1 MRASRSGFA
10 LLVAL
15 TLTSATARAQ
25 TGDAARAEASFR
37 QGIEAMQATHYA
49 DAIVAFQESFRIRA
63 VPTVLYNLALA
74 YRALGHNLEAI
85 ATFQQYLSDA
95 GTEVEPAR
103 VAAIRATLVTLR
115 ETCGLIPLD
124 VRPPG
129 ATITVDGRP
138 PLFSP
143 NGRVLLVDP
152 GERVVHVEAPGHV
165 AQSRMVR
172 VAARQRVPLAVALEP
187 APEPPPP
194 VVISTAPPAPSC
206 VPGVQL
212 ACACTDGT
220 IGMQRC
226 NARGTAMDVCA
237 CEAMPVP
244 ITRERQWYGWQILI
258 VEGAASA
265 IGVLAFTG
273 VEAFGFAGGGISFLG
288 PAIVHWA
295 HRRVGVGFGSLG
307 VRLAIPG
314 VGALIGLGANNRD
327 STGIIVGASLGYLA
341 AIVLDVTVF
350 AWTSAD
356 VRRTT
361 PRNTLRLGANVVPTA
376 GGAMFSVGGAF

>member
-1 MRASRSGFA
+1 MRASRAGLA
-10 LLVAL
+10 LLLAL
-15 TLTSATARAQ
+15 TLTSANARAQ

-49 DAIVAFQESFRIRA
+49 DAIVAFQESYRIRA

-103 VAAIRATLVTLR
+103 SAAIRATLVTLR
-115 ETCGLIPLD
+115 EGCGLIPLE
-124 VRPPG
+124 VRPAG

-172 VAARQRVPLAVALEP
+172 VAARQRVPLEVTLEA
-187 APEPPPP
+187 APEAPPP
-194 VVISTAPPAPSC
+194 VVIATAPPAAC
-206 VPGVQL
+206 VPGAQS
-212 ACACTDGT
+212 ACACANGVSGAQT
-220 IGMQRC
+220 C
-226 NARGTAMDVCA
+226 NLRGTAMGACVC
-237 CEAMPVP
+237 EPLFQPMV
-244 ITRERQWYGWQILI
+244 RERQWYGWQILI
-258 VEGAASA
+258 VEGGASA
-265 IGVLAFTG
+265 ISLLAFTG
-273 VEAFGFAGGGISFLG
+273 ATEFAYVAGGISYLG

-295 HRRVGVGFGSLG
+295 HGRIGVGFGSLG
-307 VRLAIPG
+307 IRLGIPG
-314 VGALIGLGANNRD
+314 IGALIGLGARQRD
-327 STGIIVGASLGYLA
+327 STGIIVGAGLGYLA
-341 AIVLDVTVF
+341 AMVLDITLF
-350 AWTSAD
+350 ARTTQE
-356 VRRTT
+356 VRVTT
-361 PRNTLRLGANVVPTA
+361 PRAALRLGGSVVPLS
-376 GGAMFSVGGAF
+376 GGAMFSVGGVF

>member
-1 MRASRSGFA
+1 MRASRASLT

-15 TLTSATARAQ
+15 TLVSATARAQ
-25 TGDAARAEASFR
+25 TGDAARAEAAFR

-85 ATFQQYLSDA
+85 ATFQQYLNEA
-95 GTEVEPAR
+95 GSEVEPAR
-103 VAAIRATLVTLR
+103 AAAIRATLVTLR
-115 ETCGLIPLD
+115 ANCGLIPLD
-124 VRPPG
+124 VRPGG

-172 VAARQRVPLAVALEP
+172 VAASQRVPLAVTLEP
-187 APEPPPP
+187 APEPPP
-194 VVISTAPPAPSC
+194 VVVAARPPAMSC
-206 VPGVQL
+206 VPGVQS
-212 ACACTDGT
+212 ACACADGT
-220 IGMQRC
+220 SGVQRC
-226 NARGTAMDVCA
+226 NLRGTGVDPCVCG
-237 CEAMPVP
+237 AMPVP
-244 ITRERQWYGWQILI
+244 TARVSQWYGWQILI
-258 VEGAASA
+258 VEGGAA
-265 IGVLAFTG
+265 
-273 VEAFGFAGGGISFLG
+273 GISLLGLTGTDAFAFVGAGVSVLG

-295 HRRVGVGFGSLG
+295 HGKIGTGFGSLG
-307 VRLAIPG
+307 VRLALPSF
-314 VGALIGLGANNRD
+314 GALIGVGADRD
-327 STGIIVGASLGYLA
+327 SATGAIVGASIGYLV
-341 AIVLDVTVF
+341 AIVLDVSVF
-350 AWTSAD
+350 ARTPQE
-356 VRRTT
+356 VRVTA
-361 PRNTLRLGANVVPTA
+361 PRAALRLGGGVAPTA